1 MLKTGGG
8 QFLRTALKAQML
20 RNNRYNIAISD
31 RGQVPRMRH
40 IIQLE
45 TERGAIPMP
54 PIEGM
59 LEIESRDCAMV
70 QLADFF
76 AMAAYLRASAEAGYS
91 HHARMIPEEAAAM
104 ISITEGANQTYR
116 LVRPDGTA

>member
-1 MLKTGGG
+1 
-8 QFLRTALKAQML
+8 
-20 RNNRYNIAISD
+20 
-31 RGQVPRMRH
+31 MRH
-40 IIQLE
+40 IIRLE
-45 TERGAIPMP
+45 TERRAIPLP

-76 AMAAYLRASAEAGYS
+76 ATAAYLRASAEVGYP
-91 HHARMIPEEAAAM
+91 HHARMIPEESAAM
-104 ISITEGANQTYR
+104 ISITEGANRTYR